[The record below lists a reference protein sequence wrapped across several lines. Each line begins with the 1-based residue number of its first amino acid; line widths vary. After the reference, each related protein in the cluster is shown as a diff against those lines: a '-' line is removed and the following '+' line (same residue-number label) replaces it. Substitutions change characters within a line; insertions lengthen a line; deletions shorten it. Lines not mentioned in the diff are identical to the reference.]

1 MPKLNKKN
9 LLIIFFLGAIFFIAV
24 VVWYSPVIFKG
35 YPIQTIGKE
44 MILARNYHLAG
55 VLADQNNLNITIAPS
70 LVKNEGRPLVLS
82 EYLGSFFYAKIFNLF
97 GVPSYNNL
105 ILLSIILYA
114 LVLVLFA
121 VLILYLFGF
130 KVAIVFS
137 LIYIFSP
144 IGWGLAYALAEYEF
158 CLIFLALFFIFY
170 FVGLK
175 KEEKTDKSKLN
186 NLFFVVSGI
195 FLALSAL
202 SSEAILVFV
211 LAFFIFLFFKKHR
224 KQLIYIFVPF
234 VVLLIV
240 FWLPSVLSGEN
251 RYISLFAQKAPE
263 KSLFSVYTHVF
274 PDPYTYHFEKEEF
287 LKTFESQNLGWSEN
301 LETKKVLTNFG
312 FEGIGLFGRIKVGF
326 YILSQ
331 HISRFFSL
339 EDFGGP
345 IFALLLILGLFYFKN
360 KNKFI
365 YQLSLYWLIISFF
378 VFAFIVL
385 VSRNHLMD
393 FIWLIIL
400 LITAGLF
407 YLLQIVKDYFRLSE
421 KKSLI
426 FDLLIIVLIL
436 YHLVLVNHIVLGR
449 QYDKDFVPRSM
460 AYAQEVKKIEIRDKD
475 VIAVPGDFPEQA
487 STLNYLT
494 DKSFVVFRASTLE
507 KLLKE
512 EKIKKAFEAFGVKYI
527 MGYPDDLSKRLT
539 DGAGIINIASDS
551 LEINKESLSQNKSFL
566 MNLIR

>member
-24 VVWYSPVIFKG
+24 IVWYSPVIFKG
-35 YPIQTIGKE
+35 YPIQTVGKE

-55 VLADQNNLNITIAPS
+55 VLADQNDLNVTIASS
-70 LVKNEGRPLVLS
+70 LVKNEGHPLVLS
-82 EYLGSFFYAKIFNLF
+82 EYLGSFFYAKIFNFF
-97 GVPSYNNL
+97 GVPNYNDL

-175 KEEKTDKSKLN
+175 KDEKNESKVN
-186 NLFFVVSGI
+186 NIFFVVSGI

-224 KQLIYIFVPF
+224 KQLIYVFVPF
-234 VVLLIV
+234 IVLMMV

-251 RYISLFAQKAPE
+251 RYISLFTQKAPE

-274 PDPYTYHFEKEEF
+274 PDSYTYHFEKEEF

-345 IFALLLILGLFYFKN
+345 IFTLLLILGLFYFKN

-378 VFAFIVL
+378 VFAFITL

-407 YLLQIVKDYFRLSE
+407 YLLQIVKDHFRLSE

-436 YHLVLVNHIVLGR
+436 CHLVLVNHIVLGR

-460 AYAQEVKKIEIRDKD
+460 VYAQEVKKIEIQDKD

-494 DKSFVVFRASTLE
+494 DKSFVVFQTSTLE
-507 KLLKE
+507 KLFKE

-527 MGYPDDLSKRLT
+527 IGYPDDLSKRLA
-539 DGAGIINIASDS
+539 DGAGVINIASDS
-551 LEINKESLSQNKSFL
+551 LEINKESFSQNKSFL